1 MKLISIKFS
10 LILGFK
16 LGSVATVSIKEEAY
30 ARCVSDS
37 E

>member
-1 MKLISIKFS
+1 MKLTSIKFS

-16 LGSVATVSIKEEAY
+16 LGSVATVNKTESAY
-30 ARCVSDS
+30 VRCIS

>member
-1 MKLISIKFS
+1 MKLTSIKFS

-16 LGSVATVSIKEEAY
+16 LGSVATASKKEEAY
-30 ARCVSDS
+30 VRCVTDS